1 MKEYILTNNEAHLVD
16 QYAINNL
23 GISGL
28 TLMKRAGDY
37 ASLRAKEILKSVSNS
52 KVEIFCG
59 TGNNGGDG
67 FVVATNLA
75 EWGASVTIWI
85 VGNSSKIKGD
95 ALHFYKRCQQMNL
108 DIRCL
113 ENEDE
118 LKQLNIK
125 GPDLIVDALLGTGFK
140 GAVRGPMSEVI
151 EVINNSNQPVL
162 SIDIPS
168 GIDGDT
174 GQIGGKAVKA
184 SVTVT
189 MGFFKRGLLFHPG
202 KKYSGKVYLAD
213 LGYPEEAFKVLD
225 DETFLIRRQDVEEI
239 LPLIQDD
246 TYKHRQGK
254 VLIFA
259 GSPGMTGAATLTSK
273 AAMRGGAGLV
283 VTAIP
288 ESLNTILEVKLT
300 EALTL
305 PLPESLSHT
314 FCESSLETA
323 KERIDWS
330 DVVVFG
336 PGVSDCEKV
345 KKFGTSLIDKYSK
358 PFIIDADGLKIFR
371 DNLELIKQTEDVT
384 ITPHYG
390 EFSFIT
396 GIPIDKIKANAVD
409 TAREFVEKY
418 PCTLVLKGSPTI
430 VVSRNGTVA
439 VNSTGGPALATGGTG
454 DVLTGLIAAF
464 RSQGMNS
471 FESSIVAV
479 FIHGAAGDLGAKELG
494 IRGFVAGNLLKYIP
508 IVLKDFDKVDI

>member
-1 MKEYILTNNEAHLVD
+1 LKEYILTNREAHLVD

-23 GISGL
+23 GIPGL

-37 ASLRAKEILKSVSNS
+37 ASLRAKEMLKGIPNN
-52 KVEIFCG
+52 KIEIFCG
-59 TGNNGGDG
+59 IGNNGGDG
-67 FVVATNLA
+67 FVVANNLA
-75 EWGASVTIWI
+75 EWGANVSIWV
-85 VGNSSKIKGD
+85 VGDPSKIKGD

-108 DIRCL
+108 DIKCL
-113 ENEDE
+113 ENESE
-118 LKQLNIK
+118 LTQLNITES
-125 GPDLIVDALLGTGFK
+125 DLIVDALLGTGFK
-140 GAVRGPMSEVI
+140 GIVRGLMSGII
-151 EVINNSNQPVL
+151 ELINNSNQPVL

-174 GQIGGKAVKA
+174 GQVGGKAVKT

-213 LGYPEEAFKVLD
+213 LGYPEEAFKVVSN
-225 DETFLIRRQDVEEI
+225 ETFLIRKKDVEKA
-239 LPLIQDD
+239 LPLIRDD

-314 FCESSLETA
+314 FCESSLIPA
-323 KERIDWS
+323 RGRIDWS

-336 PGVSDCEKV
+336 PGISDCEEV
-345 KKFGTSLIDKYSK
+345 RKFGTTLIEKHNRS
-358 PFIIDADGLKIFR
+358 FIVDADGLKIFR
-371 DNLELIKQTEDVT
+371 DNLDLIKQTEDIT

-390 EFSFIT
+390 EFSLIT
-396 GIPIDKIKANAVD
+396 GIPINKIKENTID

-430 VVSRNGTVA
+430 VISKNGIVA

-464 RSQGMNS
+464 RAQGMNS
-471 FESSIVAV
+471 FESSMVAV
-479 FIHGAAGDLGAKELG
+479 FIHGAAGDLGSKEMG
-494 IRGFVAGNLLKYIP
+494 IRGLVAGDLLKYIP
-508 IVLKDFDKVDI
+508 IVLRDFDKVDI